1 LAVRPVALL
10 VALSLLT
17 GCGSS
22 PEPPPASPDQKQA
35 KSRPKGKS
43 QKTKAASP
51 AQDKFGLPARCEKK
65 RWPCLPPPQW
75 VAKLCEDVYPDV
87 ALHMFAPRSPWQR
100 FYMLKNAEP
109 FNASGGASLMG
120 DKMRRGEEVIAL
132 RRHNARSG
140 FSTSDIGG
148 YDVLRWNGACATVH
162 DGEFQIR
169 PLSDVSHARLEWR
182 GLGLPI
188 RQALEADSG
197 VSATY
202 EERRRQCK
210 GISIGRVSAD
220 CEDYTKKLVDEVVRY
235 VRDGGSLPK
244 PAKQP

>member
-1 LAVRPVALL
+1 VRIAALL
-10 VALSLLT
+10 LLSLVV
-17 GCGSS
+17 GCGAS
-22 PEPPPASPDQKQA
+22 PERTPASPAQKQA
-35 KSRPKGKS
+35 KSRPAG
-43 QKTKAASP
+43 KAAAKPEPPSED
-51 AQDKFGLPARCEKK
+51 AFGLPARCSKK
-65 RWPCLPPPQW
+65 KWPCVPPPKW

-100 FYMLKNAEP
+100 FYMLQNAEP

-132 RRHNARSG
+132 RRHNSRGA
-140 FSTSDIGG
+140 FQTSDIGG

-169 PLSDVSHARLEWR
+169 PLSDVAHARLEWR
-182 GLGLPI
+182 EIGFPL
-188 RQALEADSG
+188 RQVLETDDG
-197 VSATY
+197 ISATY

-210 GISIGRVSAD
+210 GISLGRVSAD
-220 CEDYTKKLVDEVVRY
+220 CEDYTKRLVDEVVRY
-235 VRDGGSLPK
+235 VRDGGRLPK

>member
-1 LAVRPVALL
+1 
-10 VALSLLT
+10 
-17 GCGSS
+17 
-22 PEPPPASPDQKQA
+22 
-35 KSRPKGKS
+35 
-43 QKTKAASP
+43 
-51 AQDKFGLPARCEKK
+51 
-65 RWPCLPPPQW
+65 
-75 VAKLCEDVYPDV
+75 
-87 ALHMFAPRSPWQR
+87 MFAPKSPWQR

-132 RRHNARSG
+132 RRHNSRGG
-140 FSTSDIGG
+140 FQTSDIGG

-169 PLSDVSHARLEWR
+169 PLSDVGHARLEWR
-182 GLGLPI
+182 EIGLPI
-188 RQALEADSG
+188 RQALEADEG

-210 GISIGRVSAD
+210 GISLGRVTAD

-235 VRDGGSLPK
+235 VRDGGRLPK

>member
-1 LAVRPVALL
+1 VRFAALL
-10 VALSLLT
+10 LVPLLV

-22 PEPPPASPDQKQA
+22 AEPPPAAPHQKQA
-35 KSRPKGKS
+35 KSRPAAK
-43 QKTKAASP
+43 KAATAKPEP
-51 AQDKFGLPARCEKK
+51 AAEDAFGLPARCAKK
-65 RWPCLPPPQW
+65 KWPCLPPQKW

-87 ALHMFAPRSPWQR
+87 ALHMFAPKSPWQR
-100 FYMLKNAEP
+100 FYMLRNADP

-132 RRHNARSG
+132 RRHNSRGA
-140 FSTSDIGG
+140 FQTSDIGG

-169 PLSDVSHARLEWR
+169 PLSDVGHAKLEWR
-182 GLGLPI
+182 EIGFPI
-188 RQALEADSG
+188 RQALEADEG

-210 GISIGRVSAD
+210 GISLGRVSAE

-235 VRDGGSLPK
+235 VRDGGRLPK